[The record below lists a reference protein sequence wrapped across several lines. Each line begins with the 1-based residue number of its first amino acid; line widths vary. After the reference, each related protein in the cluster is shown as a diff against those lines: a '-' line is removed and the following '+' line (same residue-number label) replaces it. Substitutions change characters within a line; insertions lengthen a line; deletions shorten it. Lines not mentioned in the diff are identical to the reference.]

1 LEEATLSDRDDKD
14 DDKKE
19 RHALTLMT
27 LHSAKGLEFPHVYL
41 VGMEEGLLPHQRSI
55 LDGKSIEEER
65 RLAYVGVTRAQDTL
79 VLSFCRE
86 RMKWGKPRPSI
97 PSRFLMEMR
106 GETERAKRAAEAA
119 TAMFQEAAK
128 MAKRAEEAAAAK
140 KKPVKRKRA

>member
-1 LEEATLSDRDDKD
+1 
-14 DDKKE
+14 
-19 RHALTLMT
+19 
-27 LHSAKGLEFPHVYL
+27 
-41 VGMEEGLLPHQRSI
+41 MEEGLPPHQRSI

-140 KKPVKRKRA
+140 KKPVKRKRV